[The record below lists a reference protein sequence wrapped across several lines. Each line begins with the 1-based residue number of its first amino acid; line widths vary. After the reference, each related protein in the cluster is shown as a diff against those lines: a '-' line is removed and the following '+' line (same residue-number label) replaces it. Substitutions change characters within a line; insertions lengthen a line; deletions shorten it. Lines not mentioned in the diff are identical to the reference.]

1 MSIILS
7 IAVDGIAYGMILFM
21 ISVGLSV
28 TMGLMRVINLA
39 HGGFAMIGGAFCHV
53 LSYKMGMPFFAATI
67 LAILITIAI
76 AIPLER
82 VIYRRVYGLGELEQ
96 VLATIGLVFL
106 MVATANFFLGA
117 DQLTI
122 RLPAFM
128 SETVNIGVR
137 TITIHRVMVIIA
149 GGVIV
154 LGLWLVLDKTRFGV
168 NLRATVDN
176 AAIASALGIDTSKV
190 FAIAFSI
197 GAGLA
202 AFGGIM
208 GAELLPIIAFYPLQ
222 YLVLFLIVVAVGGLG
237 SIWGSLLASL
247 ALGILQTATLYL
259 ASEWSAIIFYAVIML
274 ILAIRPQGLLGKV

>member
-1 MSIILS
+1 MSTVLSII
-7 IAVDGIAYGMILFM
+7 VDGIAYGMILFM

-39 HGGFAMIGGAFCHV
+39 HGGFAMIGGAAIHI
-53 LSYKMGMPFFAATI
+53 LSYRWGVPFLPAMVLAIAATVA
-67 LAILITIAI
+67 L

-82 VIYRRVYGLGELEQ
+82 LLYRRVYGLGELEQ
-96 VLATIGLVFL
+96 VLATIGLVF
-106 MVATANFFLGA
+106 MMIATVNYFLGA
-117 DQLTI
+117 DQLAI
-122 RLPAFM
+122 RLPALL

-137 TITIHRVMVIIA
+137 TITLHRVLVILA
-149 GGVIV
+149 GLLIV
-154 LGLWLVLDKTRFGV
+154 AGLWYMLDRTRFGI

-176 AAIASALGIDTSKV
+176 HATASALGIDTSKV
-190 FAIAFSI
+190 FTIAFSI

-237 SIWGSLLASL
+237 SIWGSLFAAL

-259 ASEWSAIIFYAVIML
+259 ASDWSAIIFYGVIMIL
-274 ILAIRPQGLLGKV
+274 LAIRPQGLLGRA

>member
-1 MSIILS
+1 
-7 IAVDGIAYGMILFM
+7 
-21 ISVGLSV
+21 
-28 TMGLMRVINLA
+28 MGLMRVINLA

-53 LSYKMGMPFFAATI
+53 LSYKMGIPFLAAMALAIAATI
-67 LAILITIAI
+67 AV

-82 VIYRRVYGLGELEQ
+82 VIYRRIYRLGELEQ

-106 MVATANFFLGA
+106 MVATANFFLGS
-117 DQLTI
+117 DQLAI

-128 SETVNIGVR
+128 SETVEIGVR
-137 TITIHRVMVIIA
+137 TITIHRVLVIIA
-149 GGVIV
+149 GGLIV
-154 LGLWLVLDKTRFGV
+154 VGLWYVLDRTRFGI

-176 AAIASALGIDTSKV
+176 AGTASALGIDTSKV

-222 YLVLFLIVVAVGGLG
+222 YLVLFLIVVSVGGLG
-237 SIWGSLLASL
+237 SIWGSLLASV

-259 ASEWSAIIFYAVIML
+259 ASDWSAIIFYTVIML
-274 ILAIRPQGLLGKV
+274 ILAIRPQGILGRA